1 MDDAVPTLPT
11 PPPGPDLE
19 TARSAATVIGRLTP
33 GWRAVTTV
41 VWALAFLAVLG
52 VWKTS
57 RELGLNTWWLG
68 PLGDPRPIVVSVLP
82 LAAPTAAVIA
92 VANNVHRATWVQFGA
107 AAALAAV
114 ALGDVSYV
122 PRLALVELG
131 IAIAGALVT
140 VAGQAGRYRA
150 PA

>member
-11 PPPGPDLE
+11 PPPGPDVE
-19 TARSAATVIGRLTP
+19 PARSPATAVGRLTP
-33 GWRAVTTV
+33 GWRAVAAG

-68 PLGDPRPIVVSVLP
+68 PLGDPRPIFVSVLP

-92 VANNVHRATWVQFGA
+92 VANNVARAAWVQFGA
-107 AAALAAV
+107 AAVLAAV

-131 IAIAGALVT
+131 IATAGVLVT
-140 VAGQAGRYRA
+140 VASLAGHYRA

>member
-1 MDDAVPTLPT
+1 MEDDVPTLPPP
-11 PPPGPDLE
+11 PPPGPTPGPTGPD
-19 TARSAATVIGRLTP
+19 AVGRLTP
-33 GWRAVTTV
+33 GWRTVVAVT
-41 VWALAFLAVLG
+41 WGLAFLAVLG

-68 PLGDPRPIVVSVLP
+68 PLGDPMPVFVSVLP

-92 VANNVHRATWVQFGA
+92 AANNVRRVTWVQFGA
-107 AAALAAV
+107 AAALAAI

-122 PRLALVELG
+122 PRLALVEFA
-131 IAIAGALVT
+131 IAAAGALVT
-140 VAGQAGRYRA
+140 VASLAGRYRA